1 MESHLIEHCQQFKVN
16 GCIKDCHIYSPSAW
30 KSMQL
35 ENIVPQSEGEYERR
49 VFVEESEAIA
59 WMKSC
64 DFSIVKNDFLKSLP
78 S

>member
-1 MESHLIEHCQQFKVN
+1 MESHLIEHCQQFKNN

-35 ENIVPQSEGEYERR
+35 ENIVPQSEGNYERR

-59 WMKSC
+59 WM
-64 DFSIVKNDFLKSLP
+64 
-78 S
+78 